1 MTRETIPASA
11 DYYNLGTHSRTV
23 TTTSEDAS
31 VWFNRGLVWVY
42 SFHHGE
48 AVYCFEQAIAHDPSF
63 AMGYWGLAYAVGPN
77 YNKAWERF
85 DRKDLHVCVQ
95 RGHEASRKALELSSN
110 ATPLEQGLCKAI
122 IERFPRDTPLTIED
136 YGAVNRAYAAAIKPV
151 YDEFG
156 ADLDIATLYADAL
169 MNITPWALWDL
180 FTGQA
185 NPKAPTAEVR
195 AVLEKGLT
203 QPGAYRHPGLLH
215 LYIHYIE
222 MSPTPEKG
230 IYAADHLRDLVPDAG
245 HMHHMPTHLD
255 ILIGDWRASIRSN
268 YRSSLADDRYAA
280 KAGHNNFY
288 TFYRLHDYHSLV
300 YAAMFAG
307 QKQTALDAVTR
318 MEASIPESLLR
329 TQSPPM
335 ADWIEHFVAIRLHVM
350 VRFGM
355 WEELKQ
361 MTPPEDQELY
371 AITTATTYYARGVAY
386 AATHDVASARREKE
400 LFLAARER
408 VPATRRAYNSKALDM
423 LAVGIPMLTGEIEYR
438 AKNYEVAFEA
448 LKEAVELEDRL
459 PYSEPWA
466 WMQPARH
473 AYAALKLEQGDVEE
487 AARTYRAD
495 LGLDDTLIRPRRHP
509 NNVWAL
515 HGYHECLVRLGR
527 TEEAKA
533 IEPALNVAL
542 AGADIPIKASC
553 FCRLEVLET
562 KVEENGTC
570 CGKN

>member
-1 MTRETIPASA
+1 MTRGPIPASA
-11 DYYNLGTHSRTV
+11 DYFDLGTHSRAV
-23 TTTSEDAS
+23 TTSSEDAR

-48 AVYCFEQAIAHDPSF
+48 AVHCFEQAIQHDPSF

-85 DRKDLHVCVQ
+85 DRKDLHTCVQ
-95 RGHEASRKALELSSN
+95 RGHEASQKALELSSN
-110 ATPLEQGLCKAI
+110 ATPLEQGLCRAI
-122 IERFPRDTPLTIED
+122 VERFPRDTPLSPED
-136 YGAVNRAYAAAIKPV
+136 YGTVNCAYADAMKPV
-151 YDEFG
+151 YEQFG
-156 ADLDIATLYADAL
+156 CDLDIATLYADAL
-169 MNITPWALWDL
+169 MNVTPWALWDL
-180 FTGQA
+180 FTGKA
-185 NPKAPTAEVR
+185 NPKARTTEVQ
-195 AVLEKGLT
+195 AVLETALT
-203 QPGAYRHPGLLH
+203 QTGAYRHPGLLH
-215 LYIHYIE
+215 LYIHFIE

-268 YRSSLADDRYAA
+268 YRSTLADDRYAA

-307 QKQTALDAVTR
+307 QKRTALDAVTR
-318 MEASIPESLLR
+318 MEASIPETLLR

-361 MTPPEDQELY
+361 IPLPEDQALY
-371 AITTATTYYARGVAY
+371 AITAATTHYARALAH
-386 AATHDVASARREKE
+386 AATNDIPSARSEQA

-408 VPATRRAYNSKALDM
+408 VPPTRRAYNSQALDM

-438 AKNYEVAFEA
+438 AGHYGVAFAALQEA
-448 LKEAVELEDRL
+448 IELEDRL

-466 WMQPARH
+466 WMQPVRH
-473 AYAALKLEQGDVEE
+473 AYAALKLEQGEVEE

-495 LGLDDTLIRPRRHP
+495 LGLDESLIRPRRHP

-515 HGYHECLVRLGR
+515 HGYHECLVRLGKA
-527 TEEAKA
+527 EEAKA
-533 IEPALNVAL
+533 IEPARNVAL
-542 AGADIPIKASC
+542 AGADIPIRASC
-553 FCRLEVLET
+553 FCRLEVLQDA
-562 KVEENGTC
+562 KC
-570 CGKN
+570 CGGESC